1 MSSLAIVPN
10 MAEVHI
16 ASSSENSFKIRLS
29 MDLLG
34 LAESAR
40 LKPQLNQH
48 SIRAQKVY
56 PVFLQLD
63 LVPEGYEIA
72 DKRLKKPK
80 AKPKP
85 AEQAYRCNMD
95 ACNKEFPDSVSLRK
109 HQSIHSERQYLCP
122 VENCGRQ
129 FLDNSKLRRHM
140 LVHTG
145 EKPFRCE
152 FCSKCFSLD
161 FNLKTHLRI
170 HTGEKP
176 YQCSFAGC
184 MKRFTQSSNLTAHER
199 THYMTEAEVKTR
211 APARPTDLEPVAL
224 PRASF
229 LDGPSFDFFAPPT
242 LLTAAISTA
251 AIPPMFNAIVST
263 SALPNNENEFLS

>member
-1 MSSLAIVPN
+1 MILLN
-10 MAEVHI
+10 MADI
-16 ASSSENSFKIRLS
+16 RISSTSENSFKIRLS
-29 MDLLG
+29 VDLLG
-34 LAESAR
+34 LQDAKK
-40 LKPQLNQH
+40 LKSQLNQH
-48 SIRAQKVY
+48 SIRVQKVY

-63 LVPEGYEIA
+63 RVPEGFQIA
-72 DKRLKKPK
+72 DKRNKKPK
-80 AKPKP
+80 TKPKIP
-85 AEQAYRCNMD
+85 EQTFKCTID
-95 ACNKEFPDSVSLRK
+95 SCNKEFPDAISLRK

-176 YQCSFAGC
+176 YQCSFSGC

-199 THYMTEAEVKTR
+199 THYMTDVEIKTR
-211 APARPTDLEPVAL
+211 APRQGNEVIPAGITQQPQYSYEAPTFSYFMNV
-224 PRASF
+224 
-229 LDGPSFDFFAPPT
+229 PSIGSSAMT
-242 LLTAAISTA
+242 TS
-251 AIPPMFNAIVST
+251 AIPQMFNNIVSA
-263 SALPNNENEFLS
+263 SALPTNENEFLS

>member
-1 MSSLAIVPN
+1 
-10 MAEVHI
+10 MADI
-16 ASSSENSFKIRLS
+16 RITASSENSFKIRLS
-29 MDLLG
+29 VDLLN
-34 LAESAR
+34 LTDT
-40 LKPQLNQH
+40 LKCKPQLNQH
-48 SIRAQKVY
+48 SLRIQKVY

-63 LVPEGYEIA
+63 RVPEGFQIA
-72 DKRLKKPK
+72 DKRNKK

-85 AEQAYRCNMD
+85 RPAEQVYKCNID
-95 ACNKEFPDSVSLRK
+95 GCNKDFPDPVSLRK

-199 THYMTEAEVKTR
+199 THYMTEAEIKTR
-211 APARPTDLEPVAL
+211 NTRSPDNEAPQTSSNSRQAFSLDPPQFDYFSPASTLLSASAL
-224 PRASF
+224 P
-229 LDGPSFDFFAPPT
+229 
-242 LLTAAISTA
+242 
-251 AIPPMFNAIVST
+251 PMSNIVVST
-263 SALPNNENEFLS
+263 SALPSNDSEILS

>member
-1 MSSLAIVPN
+1 MRVT
-10 MAEVHI
+10 
-16 ASSSENSFKIRLS
+16 SSSDSGFKIRLS
-29 MDLLG
+29 MDLLNFP
-34 LAESAR
+34 EVS
-40 LKPQLNQH
+40 KYKSQLNQH
-48 SIRAQKVY
+48 SLRLQKVY
-56 PVFLQLD
+56 PVFLHLD
-63 LVPEGYEIA
+63 HIPEGFQIS
-72 DKRLKKPK
+72 DSRNKKPK
-80 AKPKP
+80 PKVKLP
-85 AEQAYRCNMD
+85 DQLYICNIE

-199 THYMTEAEVKTR
+199 THYMTEAEIKTR
-211 APARPTDLEPVAL
+211 APRQGDVELPQISAL
-224 PRASF
+224 PKQAFS
-229 LDGPSFDFFAPPT
+229 LDPGSFDFFSNMQNMMM
-242 LLTAAISTA
+242 STSA
-251 AIPPMFNAIVST
+251 LPPMNIEVVST
-263 SALPNNENEFLS
+263 SALPSNESEILS

>member
-1 MSSLAIVPN
+1 
-10 MAEVHI
+10 MADI
-16 ASSSENSFKIRLS
+16 RITASSENSFKIRLS
-29 MDLLG
+29 VDLLNLG
-34 LAESAR
+34 DSV
-40 LKPQLNQH
+40 KYKSQLNQH
-48 SIRAQKVY
+48 SLRVQKVY

-63 LVPEGYEIA
+63 HVQDGFQIA
-72 DKRLKKPK
+72 DKRNKKPK
-80 AKPKP
+80 TKQKI
-85 AEQAYRCNMD
+85 AEEVLKCNIE
-95 ACNKEFPDSVSLRK
+95 ACNKEFPDSISLRK

-176 YQCSFAGC
+176 YQCSFTGC

-199 THYMTEAEVKTR
+199 THYMTEAEIKTR
-211 APARPTDLEPVAL
+211 VPRQTENEIPIIMNTNRQAFSLDPPVFEYFSSSNTMMSASAL
-224 PRASF
+224 PP
-229 LDGPSFDFFAPPT
+229 LNIG
-242 LLTAAISTA
+242 I
-251 AIPPMFNAIVST
+251 MST
-263 SALPNNENEFLS
+263 SALPSNDNEILS

>member
-1 MSSLAIVPN
+1 
-10 MAEVHI
+10 MADIRI
-16 ASSSENSFKIRLS
+16 ASSSKNSFKIRLS
-29 MDLLG
+29 VDLLG
-34 LAESAR
+34 LQDTKYLRS
-40 LKPQLNQH
+40 QLNQY
-48 SIRAQKVY
+48 SIRIQKVY
-56 PVFLQLD
+56 PVFIQID
-63 LVPEGYEIA
+63 RVPEGYQIA
-72 DKRLKKPK
+72 DKRNKKQK
-80 AKPKP
+80 AKAKIP
-85 AEQAYRCNMD
+85 EQSYKCNID
-95 ACNKEFPDSVSLRK
+95 SCNKEFPDAISLRK

-199 THYMTEAEVKTR
+199 THYMTDVEIKTR
-211 APARPTDLEPVAL
+211 APRQGPEISSQPQTH
-224 PRASF
+224 SF
-229 LDGPSFDFFAPPT
+229 TYEAPSFSYINTIPAPAFTPNIINT
-242 LLTAAISTA
+242 S
-251 AIPPMFNAIVST
+251 AIPQMFSNIVST
-263 SALPNNENEFLS
+263 SALPSNDNEFLS